1 MACCCRPFACV
12 LCTQTIIDLQYF
24 ENGKQMKIDV
34 QMALHKGPQRMDLHG
49 RIPLPWRTIEKQKCI
64 EMPPNLDMMQGEV
77 QLDCH
82 LSVVAGRK
90 LSMTILGK
98 RFREQ
103 PAKSELF
110 KDWALVK
117 VTGHVLQLS
126 SALRTSHWQT
136 TPTGTQGIW
145 APARSPSTREKY

>member
-1 MACCCRPFACV
+1 
-12 LCTQTIIDLQYF
+12 
-24 ENGKQMKIDV
+24 MKIDV

-90 LSMTILGK
+90 LSMTILGGFENDQQN
-98 RFREQ
+98 R
-103 PAKSELF
+103 SY
-110 KDWALVK
+110 
-117 VTGHVLQLS
+117 
-126 SALRTSHWQT
+126 LRTGLW
-136 TPTGTQGIW
+136 
-145 APARSPSTREKY
+145 